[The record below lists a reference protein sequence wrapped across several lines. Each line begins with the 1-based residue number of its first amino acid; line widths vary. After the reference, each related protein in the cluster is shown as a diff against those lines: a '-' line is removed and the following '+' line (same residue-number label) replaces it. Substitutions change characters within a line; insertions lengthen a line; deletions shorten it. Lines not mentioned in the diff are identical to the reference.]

1 MQNLALAILD
11 GNLTADPEVKEV
23 KENRTVTTFRVAM
36 NHEWGS
42 REGNNQV
49 SYVPVECWDKLAEN
63 CGKYLKKGS
72 RVTVTGVIRQ
82 DRWKDQDGKSRSMIK
97 VVARTVRFDSSPRKG
112 EDDAATPELAEA
124 ASAA

>member
-11 GNLTADPEVKEV
+11 GNLVADPEQKQVKD
-23 KENRTVTTFRVAM
+23 NRVVTTFRVAM

-42 REGNNQV
+42 REGNQQV
-49 SYVPVECWDKLAEN
+49 SYVAVECWDKLAEN
-63 CGKYLKKGS
+63 CGKYLKKGN

-97 VVARTVRFDSSPRKG
+97 VVARTVRFDTPPTRSES
-112 EDDAATPELAEA
+112 EDAKEAEA
-124 ASAA
+124 AA